1 MMEYKKPDFEVTI
14 FEIED
19 VITTSGQ
26 PDAVN
31 VSDDTNWYE

>member
-1 MMEYKKPDFEVTI
+1 MKKYVAPDFEVTI

-26 PDAVN
+26 PELFTEESWGN
-31 VSDDTNWYE
+31 